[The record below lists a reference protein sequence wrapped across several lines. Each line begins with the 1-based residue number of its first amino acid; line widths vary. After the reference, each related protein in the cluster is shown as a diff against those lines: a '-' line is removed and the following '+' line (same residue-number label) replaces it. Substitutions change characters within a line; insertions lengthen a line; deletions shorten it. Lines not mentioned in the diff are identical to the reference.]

1 MHFDLKPES
10 DRVFV
15 ASYNLVYVD
24 ADDDEKEACVLTVKS
39 RPLHDI
45 HCKQVQRAKKQI
57 WREVLEQY
65 EGGLCRR

>member
-1 MHFDLKPES
+1 MHFDLKPER

-24 ADDDEKEACVLTVKS
+24 ADDDEKEACVLTMKL
-39 RPLHDI
+39 RLLHDI

-57 WREVLEQY
+57 WHEVLEQY
-65 EGGLCRR
+65 EGRLCRR